1 MQDVITFYTP
11 ETGLQSRI
19 LEYGGATIGAQKVKR
34 IR

>member
-19 LEYGGATIGAQKVKR
+19 LEYGGATIGAQDVKR